1 MVCQPDSERVRKAIG
16 QSGKQAIHLTVSKLK
31 EGGRQAVKPPDRS
44 VGQTV
49 RLELRQSDNP
59 SASRTV
65 RYSGIHIV
73 SQLAR

>member
-16 QSGKQAIHLTVSKLK
+16 QSGKQAIHLIVSKLK
-31 EGGRQAVKPPDRS
+31 EGGRQAVKSP

-59 SASRTV
+59 SGSRTV
-65 RYSGIHIV
+65 RHSGIHIV
-73 SQLAR
+73 SQVAR